1 MEFSTFPFD
10 AHICNF
16 KVHSLEDPNATLQ
29 FRNDP
34 ETKGVAWKTQTIL
47 EHRVRFDV
55 LDKDE
60 MRTSFKDLTVS
71 YNLAQAAA
79 TL

>member
-29 FRNDP
+29 FRYDSN
-34 ETKGVAWKTQTIL
+34 EVIL
-47 EHRVRFDV
+47 ALFFQVTFLCPMEFLMLPFNAKCIGH
-55 LDKDE
+55 KC
-60 MRTSFKDLTVS
+60 
-71 YNLAQAAA
+71 YAAVQ
-79 TL
+79 L